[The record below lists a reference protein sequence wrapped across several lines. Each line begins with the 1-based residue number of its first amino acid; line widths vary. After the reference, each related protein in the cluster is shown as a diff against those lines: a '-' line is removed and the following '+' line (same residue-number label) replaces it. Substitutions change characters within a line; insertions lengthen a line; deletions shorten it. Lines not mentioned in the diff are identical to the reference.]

1 MPAFL
6 EEKVYC
12 SELAVGRSPFG
23 FVVVKFLKNVFNGG
37 TSVLESFTVANL
49 PYRPCG

>member
-1 MPAFL
+1 MQGVWSLMGFL
-6 EEKVYC
+6 PSV
-12 SELAVGRSPFG
+12 SPSSDWIHSDLG
-23 FVVVKFLKNVFNGG
+23 LTLE